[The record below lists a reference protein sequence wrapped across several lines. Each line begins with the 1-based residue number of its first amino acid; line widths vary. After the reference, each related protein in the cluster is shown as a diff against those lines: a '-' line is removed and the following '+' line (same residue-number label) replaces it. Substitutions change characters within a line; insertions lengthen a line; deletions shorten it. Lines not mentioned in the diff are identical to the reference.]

1 MSPTLTISRSSFIPG
16 APLIDGRAVAGC
28 RASVTIP
35 ARNEEATLPSCL
47 DALAAQ
53 VDLDGDPLPG
63 ESFEILLL
71 LNNCTDRSAEAV
83 YRWRSQHPLI
93 ALHVAELDLPTEAA
107 HAGTARRLLM
117 DTASQR
123 LGGKRQGL
131 CAILATDADST
142 VARDW
147 LAQNLAALE
156 RGADAVGGLIEL
168 REEDLAALPEQ
179 VRCCYR
185 RDRRYAALIAQL
197 EDLLDPQP
205 EDPFPRHL
213 DHFGSSLACTPEAY
227 ARAGGMPPVSALED
241 EAFVD
246 RLRRA
251 DLRLRHEPA
260 VRVFTSARLQGR
272 ASVGLAGQLRQW
284 SALPGKQM
292 HCVQSSDYLVHRFRW
307 LRRLRSAFALRS
319 MKGLPALQGDW
330 RNRVQVALRNEETIP
345 AFLLAIDCN
354 GLIEASFVSV
364 REQPIDEAIQSLERF
379 IRQRTRVADDLKP
392 SSTEKADPSPPF
404 RSGYGMTR

>member
-1 MSPTLTISRSSFIPG
+1 MSPTLTVSQSSFAPG
-16 APLIDGRAVAGC
+16 ASLIRGRAGAGC
-28 RASVTIP
+28 RACVTIP
-35 ARNEEATLPSCL
+35 VRNEETTLLACL

-53 VDLDGDPLPG
+53 VNLDGDPLRW

-71 LNNCTDRSAEAV
+71 LNNCTDGSAAAV
-83 YRWRSQHPLI
+83 HRWRVDHSEI
-93 ALHVAELDLPTEAA
+93 ALHTVELDLPPEAA

-123 LGGKRQGL
+123 LEGKRQGT

-142 VARDW
+142 VAPDW

-168 REEDLAALPEQ
+168 HKEDLAALPEQ
-179 VRCCYR
+179 VRCCYL

-205 EDPFPRHL
+205 GDPFPRHL

-284 SALPGKQM
+284 RLLSGKQAQS
-292 HCVQSSDYLVHRFRW
+292 VQSSDYLVHRFRW
-307 LRRLRSAFALRS
+307 LRCLRSAFALRS
-319 MKGLPALQGDW
+319 AKGLPALYGDW
-330 RNRVQVALRNEETIP
+330 QNRVRVALRDEETVP

-354 GLIEASFVSV
+354 GLIEASFTGA
-364 REQPIDEAIQSLERF
+364 REQPIDEAIQSLEVFLQQNLRY
-379 IRQRTRVADDLKP
+379 
-392 SSTEKADPSPPF
+392 S
-404 RSGYGMTR
+404 